1 MSTVAAE
8 IQQTSAFPR
17 KSNVYT
23 CLKIKHQPRK
33 PLFAYKNVY
42 FKVQEHA
49 YSNLGYEVLGR
60 VIESV
65 THKKYD
71 EYVKELLSEVG
82 ITRMQLGRTKKENTE
97 PDEV

>member
-1 MSTVAAE
+1 M
-8 IQQTSAFPR
+8 
-17 KSNVYT
+17 
-23 CLKIKHQPRK
+23 
-33 PLFAYKNVY
+33 PLFVHQKNC
-42 FKVQEHA
+42 FSGTKHA

>member
-1 MSTVAAE
+1 MQKCVLGT
-8 IQQTSAFPR
+8 
-17 KSNVYT
+17 K
-23 CLKIKHQPRK
+23 
-33 PLFAYKNVY
+33 
-42 FKVQEHA
+42 HA

-71 EYVKELLSEVG
+71 EYVKELLCEVG